1 MVEDLER
8 QQKTLDWILSQFIFT
23 VNINPKRFGPSPG
36 PFSMG
41 IELER
46 TNISKMYKIQNL
58 TLKTHIFCKILKI
71 FTLRM
76 ILEKYFLNV
85 F

>member
-46 TNISKMYKIQNL
+46 TNISKEN
-58 TLKTHIFCKILKI
+58 
-71 FTLRM
+71 
-76 ILEKYFLNV
+76 
-85 F
+85 

>member
-46 TNISKMYKIQNL
+46 TNISKENSMYNKLQNL
-58 TLKTHIFCKILKI
+58 H
-71 FTLRM
+71 
-76 ILEKYFLNV
+76 
-85 F
+85 